1 MKGAHG
7 ICIETELEF
16 GVFMWGD
23 EKQRT
28 HRKTPESR
36 QEPNPTRFNPF
47 MTAGP
52 GHNSGGMGTLITLP
66 FLFSYRTVQIK
77 LL

>member
-16 GVFMWGD
+16 GVFMWRD

-52 GHNSGGMGTLITLP
+52 GFEP
-66 FLFSYRTVQIK
+66 RPQ
-77 LL
+77 